1 MSFISL
7 STGKFYKKRETR
19 KLKNLPAGYVGRF
32 YRNLADNVD
41 NFLGLDFCEQITK
54 DYNIPSEDVQKYIL
68 ATSNFTKGI
77 QTDINHYVTKDR
89 INNASFRQKL
99 DPISKNILRRQ
110 NPLELV
116 FEDISTFDVENPI
129 VSSLLKELDV
139 SKKDLASEFIKK
151 ALRPPDLDY
160 RLRNWLE
167 NLKDRKDPFDND
179 NNNNLSPPPSP
190 LLPSSFFVPPPPPQP
205 PQPPLQ
211 PPPPSTFWIPPLL
224 PPPPSFQTPF
234 FQQQPLFNFSQPSGP
249 GNSIFG
255 SQAQELVRE
264 EKPKGRVL
272 KEIDEKIL
280 ELPDPP
286 KIVLGDVLAHMLG
299 TEAENILED
308 KYLNSKELEDK
319 TFESIKEEYNFDEI
333 RDAFDEAAAPNS
345 IQFFY
350 RGDND
355 EFI

>member
-1 MSFISL
+1 MNFISL
-7 STGKFYKKRETR
+7 PTGKFYKKRETR
-19 KLKNLPAGYVGRF
+19 KLKNFPAGYVGRF

-41 NFLGLDFCEQITK
+41 NFLGSDFYGPITK

-68 ATSNFTKGI
+68 ATSNFIKGI

-110 NPLELV
+110 NALELV
-116 FEDISTFDVENPI
+116 FEDISTFDAENPI
-129 VSSLLKELDV
+129 VSSLFKELDV
-139 SKKDLASEFIKK
+139 GKKDLASEFIKK
-151 ALRPPDLDY
+151 APRQPDPDY
-160 RLRNWLE
+160 RLRQRLE
-167 NLKDRKDPFDND
+167 NLIDRKDPFDND

-190 LLPSSFFVPPPPPQP
+190 LPPSSFFVPPPPQP

-211 PPPPSTFWIPPLL
+211 PPPPSTFRIPPL
-224 PPPPSFQTPF
+224 PPPPSYQTPF

-249 GNSIFG
+249 GNNIFG
-255 SQAQELVRE
+255 SQVQELVRE
-264 EKPKGRVL
+264 EKPKSRLL

-286 KIVLGDVLAHMLG
+286 KIELGDVLARMLG

-319 TFESIKEEYNFDEI
+319 TFENIKEEYNFNEI
-333 RDAFDEAAAPNS
+333 RDAFDEASIPSS
-345 IQFFY
+345 IQFFL
-350 RGDND
+350 
-355 EFI
+355 